1 MKKYIKPEINVKS
14 LLAKESLSNLANWL
28 EGSNYESVNC
38 NITTYDMQS

>member
-1 MKKYIKPEINVKS
+1 MKKYIKPEIMKNS
-14 LLAKESLSNLANWL
+14 LLTKETISNLATWL